1 MLEELI
7 RLDFFPLLIRGCKS
21 HTMPP
26 FIIFPLTAPVSGS
39 ETLTPLPC
47 GSALEKPGLVVG
59 LRLISADSWS
69 GGSHKEHG
77 RNTFLLNHPAQHQP
91 LEGLEAV

>member
-7 RLDFFPLLIRGCKS
+7 QLDFFSFLVRSCKS

-26 FIIFPLTAPVSGS
+26 FISFPLTAPVSGS

-47 GSALEKPGLVVG
+47 SSALEKPGLVVG
-59 LRLISADSWS
+59 LCLISAESWS

-77 RNTFLLNHPAQHQP
+77 RNTFLLNHPA
-91 LEGLEAV
+91 